1 MHRGA
6 RVADKA
12 HGMPLWDASTS
23 QAGHNRDAGRMKG
36 QVRQVD
42 ASKKPTPLFG
52 RPIRH
57 IQGGPPSLRTKALN
71 QGQQFGGQGSGVWSS
86 TFLDE
91 VDGPGSFVDVAQLD
105 DGLSKAAASGH
116 GDFKGRA
123 HPCRPIRQG
132 VADPHF
138 LDDVYFRF
146 FSGSC
151 FDQAKSTCW
160 VGRDE
165 PTPHGLTHNKA
176 ECFEVVDRRVAPTGI
191 DTPGLGSLPPGDEV
205 LAVDVGHMH
214 RQIQPQLVEVDHP
227 RPPRGFISSQRLLPI
242 CVAPLKKLQNP
253 ELPAALTTYFADRE
267 FLEGLLRA
275 LLSGLA
281 CLGRDRVPKAGA
293 AFVPLVPLPVLDEP
307 ERALFALDE
316 AGHGSDLPTSH
327 HAACA
332 LPTET
337 GKRRHAENNLSNHR
351 SDVTMKPV
359 ERVLGMAV
367 ELLGGAEKIR
377 RPIVIQCHTDGPLV
391 ADKSRILRPFS
402 MILAVPTETRVRFPS
417 PAPLRNQRLMRQSSK
432 SAVNSSRRRPTSSS
446 FGNSRFLAIP

>member
-12 HGMPLWDASTS
+12 HGMPLWDACSS
-23 QAGHNRDAGRMKG
+23 QPRNHRDAGAMKG

-91 VDGPGSFVDVAQLD
+91 VDGPGSFVDIAQLD

-138 LDDVYFRF
+138 LDDVDFRL

-151 FDQAKSTCW
+151 FNQAQSTSW

-165 PTPHGLTHNKA
+165 PTPHCLAHNKA
-176 ECFEVVDRRVAPTGI
+176 ECLEVVDRRVPPTGI
-191 DTPGLGSLPPGDEV
+191 DALGLGILPPSDEV

-214 RQIQPQLVEVDHP
+214 RQIQSQLVEVDHP

-253 ELPAALTTYFADRE
+253 ELPAALTTDFADRE

-281 CLGRDRVPKAGA
+281 CLGRDRVPEAGA
-293 AFVPLVPLPVLDEP
+293 AFVPSIYLPKLYKP
-307 ERALFALDE
+307 ERASLSFNE
-316 AGHGSDLPTSH
+316 AGHGSDS
-327 HAACA
+327 
-332 LPTET
+332 
-337 GKRRHAENNLSNHR
+337 
-351 SDVTMKPV
+351 
-359 ERVLGMAV
+359 
-367 ELLGGAEKIR
+367 
-377 RPIVIQCHTDGPLV
+377 
-391 ADKSRILRPFS
+391 
-402 MILAVPTETRVRFPS
+402 
-417 PAPLRNQRLMRQSSK
+417 
-432 SAVNSSRRRPTSSS
+432 
-446 FGNSRFLAIP
+446 